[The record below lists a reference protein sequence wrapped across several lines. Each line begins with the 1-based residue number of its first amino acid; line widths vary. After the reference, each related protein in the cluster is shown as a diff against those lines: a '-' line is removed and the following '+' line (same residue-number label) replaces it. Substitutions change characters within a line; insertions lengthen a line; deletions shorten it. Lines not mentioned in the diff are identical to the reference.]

1 MKKVI
6 IHANVIWTIANFR
19 KNLIKCLM
27 KNGYEVI
34 CISDYDD
41 LSDKSEKILKDLN
54 ATFIRV
60 KLNRAGINPIEDLK
74 YMYDLYKIYK
84 EVKPDIVISYTIKP
98 NIFGNFVAK
107 ALSIPVISTINGL
120 GSGIIS
126 DSLISRISKILYRTS
141 LRNAKKVF
149 FQNYDDMDFFIS
161 NKLLKKEKTD
171 YIPGSGVNV
180 DEFRNCD
187 SENVLPIKFI
197 LIARLL
203 KDKGILEYIEAIKE
217 IKGSRNKEAEF
228 LLAGSFDDDN
238 PSSIHMDQIKEWENA
253 KLITYLGKTDNIC
266 EFFKLSDVIVLPSY
280 REGLSRL
287 LLEAASAQKVIVATN
302 VPGCKDIVDD
312 GVNGYL
318 CEVKNSAD
326 LAAKMKMVIDMTEK
340 QRMEMG
346 KKGRQKIIKEFDE
359 KIVFSKYLESI
370 QEILG

>member
-1 MKKVI
+1 MKKVV

-19 KNLIKCLM
+19 KNLIKYLM
-27 KNGYEVI
+27 ENGYEVI

-41 LSDKSEKILKDLN
+41 LSDKSEEILKELN

-84 EVKPDIVISYTIKP
+84 KVKPDIIISYTIKP

-107 ALSIPVISTINGL
+107 VLNIPVISTINGL
-120 GSGIIS
+120 GSSIIS
-126 DSLISRISKILYRTS
+126 DSLISKISKILYRTS
-141 LRNAKKVF
+141 LGNAKKVF

-161 NKLLKKEKTD
+161 NKLLKKEKAD

-187 SENVLPIKFI
+187 SDNSLPIKFI

-217 IKGSRNKEAEF
+217 IRKLHKEAEF

-253 KLITYLGKTDNIC
+253 NLIAYLGKTDNIC
-266 EFFKLSDVIVLPSY
+266 EFFKVSDVIVLPSY

-287 LLEAASAQKVIVATN
+287 LLEAASAQKVIVTTN

-326 LAAKMKMVIDMTEK
+326 LAAKMKMVIDMTEEE
-340 QRMEMG
+340 RRGMG

-359 KIVFSKYLESI
+359 KIVFSKYMESI
-370 QEILG
+370 KEILN